1 MSPEDWDGF
10 VKKLHAGDL
19 SREKA
24 DSAAADI
31 QQRVK
36 DQAKVLS
43 VDKLRA
49 GGTQFVRV
57 LDPASLA
64 QIVGEAIAATLDRH
78 VLLDDSERD
87 ALTRSASTEFKTL
100 LADHQKMQRAKD
112 DSDRER
118 MSLERRLD
126 QVQKGLE
133 AQQNRLGKERE
144 KKRERDQQLQFRPE
158 TFDEMD
164 RRLRGLL
171 TRMGELGELSAG
183 EQGQEAFAENL
194 GEMVRRVIRLER
206 EVHYSEADE
215 QQSEVIELLE
225 RRIAKLARTLEET
238 HEALTDLSRAEGD
251 PRSAPAQRPTQGLSA
266 DDPKRDMKR
275 DMLKSMWR
283 ENLEPEDTAPPHAL
297 SAPDEPTDSAEG
309 ETS

>member
-19 SREKA
+19 SRGKA
-24 DSAAADI
+24 DSAAANI

-64 QIVGEAIAATLDRH
+64 QIVGDAIAATLDRH
-78 VLLDDSERD
+78 VLLDDDDRD
-87 ALTRSASTEFKTL
+87 ALTRSARTEFKTL

-126 QVQKGLE
+126 QLQKGLE

-171 TRMGELGELSAG
+171 TRMGELGELSTD
-183 EQGQEAFAENL
+183 EQGQAAFAENL

-238 HEALTDLSRAEGD
+238 HDALTHLSRAEGD
-251 PRSAPAQRPTQGLSA
+251 PRTAPAPRPTQGLSA
-266 DDPKRDMKR
+266 NDPKRDMKR
-275 DMLKSMWR
+275 GMLQSMWR
-283 ENLEPEDTAPPHAL
+283 ENLEPEDKAPPEVL

-309 ETS
+309 EAT